1 MSAREGA
8 RSERKALGTM
18 CDSERDRQPTTDE
31 RERQREDVGAV
42 ASRSGP
48 ARGSTGSGMA
58 RLTSLDVYK
67 VILAER
73 LARDRVLLVVVA
85 EVLEDQILLK
95 HLTRLDRHDRFQ
107 RLLTTDRTE
116 QTHDASDESEG

>member
-8 RSERKALGTM
+8 RSERKALETM

-31 RERQREDVGAV
+31 RERQREGVGAV
-42 ASRSGP
+42 ASRSRP

-58 RLTSLDVYK
+58 QLTSLDVYE

-116 QTHDASDESEG
+116 QTHDANDESEG